1 MDVSRKTAIIVG
13 VLFIVATVASMSG
26 QGILGSVLDDPDY
39 LINISEN
46 KIRVI
51 IGVLISFID
60 GIAIA
65 GIAVL
70 MFPILKKYNE
80 GIALGYVGARIA
92 ELPIIVAYLIIPLL
106 LTDLSQEYV
115 KAGAGA
121 ASYFQTSGTLF
132 FAVRHWTIQ
141 IVYIFNFIAGLMF
154 CYLLYKSKLI
164 PRFISILGL
173 VGYSVMLPGTLLHIF
188 GQIGTNQIFIIFA
201 LGILFDILLPIWL
214 FIKGFNTSAIAT
226 KSAKTDN

>member
-1 MDVSRKTAIIVG
+1 MDASRKTAIIVG
-13 VLFIVATVASMSG
+13 VLFIVATVASMLG
-26 QGILGSVLDDPDY
+26 QGLLGSVLDDPDY

-46 KIRVI
+46 KTRVI

-115 KAGAGA
+115 KAGAPA

-141 IVYIFNFIAGLMF
+141 MVYIFNFIAGLMF
-154 CYLLYKSKLI
+154 CYLLYKSKLV

-201 LGILFDILLPIWL
+201 LGILFEILLPIWL
-214 FIKGFNTSAIAT
+214 FIKGFSSSAIAS
-226 KSAKTDN
+226 KSVKQ

>member
-1 MDVSRKTAIIVG
+1 MDASRKTAVIVG
-13 VLFIVATVASMSG
+13 VLFIVATVASMLG

-46 KIRVI
+46 KTRVI

-115 KAGAGA
+115 KAGAPA

-141 IVYIFNFIAGLMF
+141 MVYIFNFIAGLMF
-154 CYLLYKSKLI
+154 CYLLYKSKLV

-201 LGILFDILLPIWL
+201 LGILFEILLPIWL
-214 FIKGFNTSAIAT
+214 FIKGFSSSAIAS
-226 KSAKTDN
+226 KSVKQ